1 MKVKYFLTFSVF
13 VSVACLMVALFT
25 SPVRSRAASIPASGS
40 ISGKITYTG
49 TPPKMKPIDMSKEPS
64 CAKQHNP
71 PINTENVSTG
81 PGNTLEYV
89 VVYISSGDQGSVAPS
104 ANARYDQKGCQYV
117 PHVLAFQ
124 ANQNLEIYNDDQT
137 SHNIHPLAKVNAE
150 WNKSQPPGTPPLQA
164 KYEKPEFIPVKCNI
178 HPWMHGYFVVLG
190 TSHYAISD
198 KDGEYKITDVP
209 AGTYKVTAW
218 QEQYSPVTQDVTVAA
233 GGTKTADFSFKVL
246 PY

>member
-1 MKVKYFLTFSVF
+1 
-13 VSVACLMVALFT
+13 
-25 SPVRSRAASIPASGS
+25 
-40 ISGKITYTG
+40 
-49 TPPKMKPIDMSKEPS
+49 MKPIDMSKEPS

-71 PINTENVSTG
+71 AIDTENVATG

-104 ANARYDQKGCQYV
+104 ANARYDQKGCQYI

-150 WNKSQPPGTPPLQA
+150 WNKSQPPGTPPTPGQVRKA
-164 KYEKPEFIPVKCNI
+164 RIYSGEMQ
-178 HPWMHGYFVVLG
+178 HPPMDARLLRRAGHFALSPSRIK
-190 TSHYAISD
+190 TESTKS
-198 KDGEYKITDVP
+198 TDVP

-218 QEQYSPVTQDVTVAA
+218 QEQYSRSHA
-233 GGTKTADFSFKVL
+233 GRHRGRGRDQNRRLLVQGSAVL
-246 PY
+246 AGIALSISGRP